1 MDYIQVGEILGQSPA
16 PESLEYDESRRLLA
30 ACLINRAFKV
40 VELRRVTLGEKSSP
54 IVGDVIV
61 VDCADG
67 TVPSR
72 NAAGIKNRERLAL
85 IYAPSDLLPHNVWAL
100 RSDFPVTLHQNQMP
114 QGHASSLC
122 LYFESWPA
130 VRRSWT
136 PERHLQRI
144 LWWLRETANGTL
156 HRDDQPIEQ
165 FYFTAEFE
173 VVLPYD
179 FVERAADPELAI
191 QLAKVSTKADEFKVV
206 RSRFVSRNGT
216 SSRNE
221 NFVDILA
228 VSVNPVSH
236 ANVEKLPY
244 TLGDIHDQLSRRGS
258 ELLNSLKSVIK
269 ERYTEPKLKIQND
282 PKSTLLVLSIPRLRS
297 AEGEAE
303 RIDVRGFML
312 TEDIPSIGMKLGIFM
327 NGMDG
332 YAYQNITIGSCA
344 AAEPD
349 VNGVWRN
356 IKIAP
361 MVEVKTSTTK
371 EYARRAS
378 GVLNEGSEFHGTL
391 AGVGA
396 LGSVLADVWSREGW
410 GSWTYI
416 DDDILKV
423 HNVVRHAG
431 KDHDI
436 GRYKADIVSELVS
449 MNYSDEIERANS
461 IVGKIEDANKPEVE
475 AAIRAASIL
484 VDATTTLYVP
494 RDLSQH
500 EFAPRIASVFLTPSG
515 KSSVMLL
522 EDRER
527 RVRLHSLESQYY
539 RAILNCEWGANH
551 LTGHYGNLVV
561 GGGCRDVSSVI
572 SNELILLHGASLA
585 RQVRL
590 KSIQSDPQIRVLDL
604 DEETGALASITIQ
617 VHQPIIHEL
626 GEWKVVWDE
635 GLRVKLYEE
644 RSRGLPNETGGVLFG
659 YHDQKLK
666 MVFVVD
672 SLPAPPDSEASKTGF
687 TRGMMG
693 ISESLSLCAEKTA
706 HVVGYV
712 GEWHSH
718 PPRSSSRPSG
728 LDVNLLADLAYKMA
742 LDGLP
747 ALMMIVAEDDVAVMT
762 CSSLPS

>member
-1 MDYIQVGEILGQSPA
+1 MDYIQVGEILGQSPE
-16 PESLEYDESRRLLA
+16 PESLKYDESRRLLK
-30 ACLINRAFKV
+30 ACLINKAFKV
-40 VELRRVTLGEKSSP
+40 VELRQVTLSEKGTS
-54 IVGDVIV
+54 IVGDAIV

-67 TVPSR
+67 TVPSK

-85 IYAPSDLLPHNVWAL
+85 IYAPSDLLPYNVWAL

-122 LYFESWPA
+122 LYFESWPT

-144 LWWLRETANGTL
+144 QWWLRETANGTL

-173 VVLPYD
+173 VVLPHD

-191 QLAKVSTKADEFKVV
+191 QLAKVPTKADEFKVV
-206 RSRFVSRNGT
+206 RSCFVPRNAT
-216 SSRNE
+216 ANRNE
-221 NFVDILA
+221 NFVDFLA

-236 ANVEKLPY
+236 ASVEKLPY
-244 TLGDIHDQLSRRGS
+244 TLGDIHDHLSRRGS
-258 ELLNSLKSVIK
+258 ELLDSLKRVIK
-269 ERYTEPKLKIQND
+269 ERYSEPKLKIQND
-282 PKSTLLVLSIPRLRS
+282 SKSTLLVLNIPRLRTE
-297 AEGEAE
+297 EGEAE

-312 TEDIPSIGMKLGIFM
+312 AEDISSIGIKLGIFM

-332 YAYQNITIGSCA
+332 YAYQNIKIGSNTVV
-344 AAEPD
+344 EPD
-349 VNGVWRN
+349 ANGEWRN

-361 MVEVKTSTTK
+361 MVEVRTSATK
-371 EYARRAS
+371 KYSRRVS
-378 GVLNEGSEFHGTL
+378 GVLDEGSEFQGTL

-396 LGSVLADVWSREGW
+396 LGSVLADAWSREGW

-431 KDHDI
+431 KDQDI
-436 GRYKADIVSELVS
+436 GRYKADIVSELVR
-449 MNYSDEIERANS
+449 MNYSDGIELANP
-461 IVGKIEDANKPEVE
+461 IVGKIEDANKPEIE
-475 AAIRAASIL
+475 SAIRAASIL

-500 EFAPRIASVFLTPSG
+500 EFAPRVVSVFLTPNG
-515 KSSVMLL
+515 RSSVMLL
-522 EDRER
+522 EDSER
-527 RVRLHSLESQYY
+527 RVRLHCLESQYY
-539 RAILNCEWGANH
+539 RAILNSEWGANH
-551 LTGHYGNLVV
+551 LNGHHGNLVV

-585 RQVRL
+585 RQVRI
-590 KSIQSDPQIRVLDL
+590 KSTQSSAQIRVLNL
-604 DEETGALASITIQ
+604 DEESGALASITIQ
-617 VHQPIIHEL
+617 VHTPIIHEL
-626 GEWKVVWDE
+626 GEWRVVWDE
-635 GLRVKLYEE
+635 GLQSRLYEE
-644 RSRGLPNETGGVLFG
+644 RRRGLPNETGGVLLG

-666 MVFVVD
+666 MVFIVD
-672 SLPAPPDSEASKTGF
+672 SLPAPPDSEASRTGF
-687 TRGMMG
+687 TRGKMG
-693 ISESLSLCAEKTA
+693 VRESLALCAEKTA

-718 PPRSSSRPSG
+718 PPRSSSRPSS
-728 LDVNLLADLAYKMA
+728 LDVSLLADLACKMA

-762 CSSLPS
+762 CSPYPS